1 MTGAGALVPSHA
13 GQLPLTMRDR
23 ALLPRFYTR
32 FGPSGSTSHTN
43 LVYGTVIRGEVDVDA
58 LRSAVGRV
66 VEANPELRA
75 FYSGPD
81 QDPAKY
87 CASPDVPFHFEDC
100 RADGAAFKAAVRAAI
115 AYPFSLTD
123 YPLIRVTLVRRA
135 PARFVFILCAHH
147 LAVDGWSIVM
157 FLRAISRLYKSDG
170 PASRPA
176 VNVPDYL
183 RDRQAYL
190 DSDAAAADTAR
201 ALAWLTPA
209 IPALRPTQPTLFPSP
224 EEVHRLVRLD
234 RQAVRQACQVLGLSV
249 TEVHRVLFVLV
260 QHALTGLDELG
271 FSESHPNRP
280 PEGLGLYGFLSDDHL
295 VRVTIRPGDTVRD
308 LVNAVNRGLDH
319 AREYEGLPAA
329 TLLRRLYDGPPLPR
343 FHFNPFGVGANALR
357 LGGLSIRHF
366 KTMKA
371 FALTD
376 LTFVSLNADFAFIAM
391 ARPEVDG
398 FDIDAVAACVRRALA
413 LLADPTRP
421 LSHGWLRSGW
431 AA

>member
-1 MTGAGALVPSHA
+1 
-13 GQLPLTMRDR
+13 MRDR

-32 FGPSGSTSHTN
+32 FGPSGSTPHTN
-43 LVYGTVIRGEVDVDA
+43 LVYGTVIRGVVDVDA
-58 LRSAVGRV
+58 LRSAVSRV

-75 FYSGPD
+75 FYSGPNE
-81 QDPAKY
+81 DPAKY
-87 CASPDVPFHFEDC
+87 SASSDVPFHFEDC
-100 RADGAAFKAAVRAAI
+100 RGDWVAFKAAVRAAI
-115 AYPFSLTD
+115 AHPFSLTD

-157 FLRAISRLYKSDG
+157 FLRAISRLYQVDA

-190 DSDAAAADTAR
+190 ESDAASADTAR
-201 ALAWLTPA
+201 ALAWLAPA
-209 IPALRPTQPTLFPSP
+209 VPALRPTQPTPFPSP

-234 RQAVRQACQVLGLSV
+234 RQAVRQACQTLGLSV
-249 TEVHRVLFVLV
+249 TDLHRVLFVLV
-260 QHALTGLDELG
+260 QHAITGLDELG
-271 FSESHPNRP
+271 FSEAHPNRP
-280 PEGLGLYGFLSDDHL
+280 PEGAGLYGFLSDDHL

-308 LVNAVNRGLDH
+308 LVDAVKRGLDH
-319 AREYEGLPAA
+319 ARDYAGLPAA

-371 FALTD
+371 FAQTD

-391 ARPEVDG
+391 ARPEIDG
-398 FDIDAVAACVRRALA
+398 YDIDAVATCLRRALA
-413 LLADPTRP
+413 MLADPTRP
-421 LSHGWLRSGW
+421 LSHGLLRSGW
-431 AA
+431 AS